1 MQPTTSEPSSAV
13 GAPFVG
19 RSLPIDTDVAIVGA
33 GAAGIAAALT
43 ARATALSFRLI
54 EARERT
60 GGRTWTTTTPAG
72 QPFDQGA
79 SWIHAAD
86 RGNPFAELALAVGA
100 APTIDR
106 RRRVLLDDRGQRQDA
121 AAIAAFHASRDAAE
135 RRIAMAAPNASLAD
149 CLPVP
154 PSAEAGPCAWNDRVF
169 AGPWLCGMDCR
180 DTDAADWALACQG
193 EDWLLPDGYGT
204 LVQALAATVPT
215 STNCRLEALEIRPDS
230 VELVTSGG
238 RFRAA
243 HVVLTVPLGVLQ
255 AERIGFTP
263 SLPAAHLQALDQLSM
278 SRLMKIGLDLR
289 TDPFGEAEGYFLHYP
304 ASDETA
310 VLYLMQPCGKPMA
323 YAFVGGSA
331 AKALEKDSDHAIRD
345 AVLAPLRRLL
355 GSTVV
360 ERTFGEAVVTRWADD
375 PFALGSYSVAK
386 PGGAAARA
394 VLAAPILGRVFLAG
408 EATALDGWYGTAGGA
423 WLAGRA
429 AIAAI
434 DRERR
439 LA

>member
-1 MQPTTSEPSSAV
+1 MPPPSNEPSSDVAAPSAV
-13 GAPFVG
+13 RRTPV
-19 RSLPIDTDVAIVGA
+19 DTDIAIIGA
-33 GAAGIAAALT
+33 GAAGIGAALT
-43 ARATALSFRLI
+43 ARATGLRFELI

-72 QPFDQGA
+72 QVFDQGA
-79 SWIHAAD
+79 SWVHSVD
-86 RGNPFAELALAVGA
+86 RGNPFGELALALDA
-100 APTIDR
+100 SPSIDR
-106 RRRVLLDDRGQRQDA
+106 RRRVLLDERGTRLDA
-121 AAIAAFHASRDAAE
+121 ASIAAFHAAREQAE
-135 RRIAMAAPNASLAD
+135 RRIEMALPGSSLAD

-154 PSAEAGPCAWNDRVF
+154 PSPDAGPWAWNDRVF
-169 AGPWLCGMDCR
+169 AGPWLCGTDCR
-180 DTDAADWALACQG
+180 DTDAADWAASCQG
-193 EDWLLPDGYGT
+193 EDWLLPNGYGT
-204 LVQALAATVPT
+204 LVQQLAAEVPATT
-215 STNCRLEALEIRPDS
+215 SCCLEALEIGADG
-230 VELVTSGG
+230 VEVVTSGG

-255 AERIGFTP
+255 AERIRFTP
-263 SLPAAHLQALDQLSM
+263 ALPAAHLQALDQLAM
-278 SRLMKIGLDLR
+278 SRLMKIGLDLLE
-289 TDPFGEAEGYFLHYP
+289 DPFGETEGYFLHYP
-304 ASDETA
+304 AADETA

-331 AKALEKDSDHAIRD
+331 ARKLEQATDSEVRD

-355 GSTVV
+355 GQTVI
-360 ERTFGEAVVTRWADD
+360 EQTFGQAVVTRWADD
-375 PFALGSYSVAK
+375 PFAFGSYSIAK

-394 VLAAPILGRVFLAG
+394 VLAEPILGRVFLAG

-423 WLAGRA
+423 WRAGRA